1 MHTVRRY
8 SSGCGYPR
16 RARGAALITALF
28 VVTLSALLVS
38 GLLWRQQI
46 QIRRIENQQMMMQAQ
61 WVQRGAL
68 DWTRFI
74 LRAAADTSPI
84 DYLGGIWAVP
94 IAQTRLSDLLGR
106 AGAAGDAYEQD
117 TYLSGSIED
126 AQAKFNLRNLVKT
139 PRPGQL
145 ELNLEQL
152 ANFGRLLAI
161 LNLNPE
167 LAKATALQLRASLVN
182 SRQGLQSEGTSKLQR
197 PAGRENI
204 ESQADNSSFAAD
216 SDTSSFE
223 GGVNSQWLSIN
234 SVEAL
239 LDVPG
244 FNADMVAQLKPFVTV
259 LPQPSAVNVNTASA
273 EVLAAMIPGLDV
285 PNAQMLL
292 TLREQVFFVNTGDFT
307 NRVRAIAGSQLEFD
321 TSQFDVKTDF
331 FVIHGH
337 VQHNRALLLRDVLVY
352 RHRLTRSTRIISMR
366 DAV

>member
-1 MHTVRRY
+1 MRTIRRY
-8 SSGCGYPR
+8 SSGYNDPR

-126 AQAKFNLRNLVKT
+126 AQAKFNLRNLIST
-139 PRPGQL
+139 PRPGKL
-145 ELNLEQL
+145 ELNLVQV
-152 ANFGRLLAI
+152 ANFERLLAI
-161 LNLNPE
+161 LNLRPE
-167 LAKATALQLRASLVN
+167 LAKATALQLRASLMN
-182 SRQGLQSEGTSKLQR
+182 SRQTLQSGANSKLQDA
-197 PAGRENI
+197 AGSEKVEGQAENP
-204 ESQADNSSFAAD
+204 SFAAN
-216 SDTSSFE
+216 SE
-223 GGVNSQWLSIN
+223 GGLNSQGLAIN

-244 FNADMVAQLKPFVTV
+244 FSADMVAQLKPFVTV
-259 LPQPSAVNVNTASA
+259 LPQPSAVNVNTVSA
-273 EVLAAMIPGLDV
+273 EVLAAMIPGLEV

-307 NRVRAIAGSQLEFD
+307 NRLRTITGSQLEFD
-321 TSQFDVKTDF
+321 TSQFDVRTDF
-331 FVIHGH
+331 FVIHGQ
-337 VQHNRALLLRDVLVY
+337 VQHNRARLLRDVLVY